1 MRVHACPSTSESP
14 VCLYICWHDNLQTS
28 SALPTSCSPS
38 QGFAQTQP
46 LAMGKLWSCCGHL
59 GRWSACNS
67 TRLPGLSS
75 SCVCI
80 VDVRW
85 LLILGSRCSQDFSTH
100 FFKFK
105 QQPQTHQEIAFPNGC
120 QTQCEYVMLWMDASS
135 TGWHKKGGTTQAE
148 HHVCSW
154 QGRQKNL
161 CARQAS
167 IIWVSASSLIRQQH
181 THTHSKNADLKSH
194 EYLATRKSIQSQ
206 LDWSSWWKRMK
217 KIDRHWWCVSYWIL
231 ICCNLDCLEQC
242 ILCCQYSLNISTRSR
257 LVQAQV
263 GKQTCVYSWIM
274 AVFFID
280 YLSATSRNHILP
292 KNMDA

>member
-1 MRVHACPSTSESP
+1 MPH
-14 VCLYICWHDNLQTS
+14 Q
-28 SALPTSCSPS
+28 
-38 QGFAQTQP
+38 QGDT
-46 LAMGKLWSCCGHL
+46 K
-59 GRWSACNS
+59 R
-67 TRLPGLSS
+67 
-75 SCVCI
+75 
-80 VDVRW
+80 
-85 LLILGSRCSQDFSTH
+85 
-100 FFKFK
+100 
-105 QQPQTHQEIAFPNGC
+105 
-120 QTQCEYVMLWMDASS
+120 
-135 TGWHKKGGTTQAE
+135 GGTTQAE

-181 THTHSKNADLKSH
+181 TQQDCRSQIARISCNTKIN
-194 EYLATRKSIQSQ
+194 SISIG
-206 LDWSSWWKRMK
+206 LIFLMK
-217 KIDRHWWCVSYWIL
+217 KIDRHWRWYVSYWIL

-280 YLSATSRNHILP
+280 YLSATSRNNILP

>member
-1 MRVHACPSTSESP
+1 MPHQQGDTKRGGRLRPSTMFVADKEGKRISAHDKLR
-14 VCLYICWHDNLQTS
+14 LYE
-28 SALPTSCSPS
+28 
-38 QGFAQTQP
+38 F
-46 LAMGKLWSCCGHL
+46 
-59 GRWSACNS
+59 
-67 TRLPGLSS
+67 
-75 SCVCI
+75 
-80 VDVRW
+80 
-85 LLILGSRCSQDFSTH
+85 
-100 FFKFK
+100 
-105 QQPQTHQEIAFPNGC
+105 QPQ
-120 QTQCEYVMLWMDASS
+120 VSS
-135 TGWHKKGGTTQAE
+135 D
-148 HHVCSW
+148 S
-154 QGRQKNL
+154 N
-161 CARQAS
+161 
-167 IIWVSASSLIRQQH
+167 